1 MNPAHIDDAF
11 IRLDRPEQMDQ
22 LVERSFTQPVIIFK
36 HSPACGTS
44 VYAFDELDGYR
55 QDPAA
60 LDVYLVDVLRSRS
73 LSQAIAARFKLH
85 HQSPQLLLI
94 VDGKVAWHT
103 SHFGVSATAV
113 QRAVGN
119 LATV

>member
-55 QDPAA
+55 
-60 LDVYLVDVLRSRS
+60 
-73 LSQAIAARFKLH
+73 
-85 HQSPQLLLI
+85 
-94 VDGKVAWHT
+94 
-103 SHFGVSATAV
+103 
-113 QRAVGN
+113 
-119 LATV
+119 